1 MKSIKE
7 NSQERDIVLST
18 YCFSLLFLGLMLWRH
33 VLNFHTVLTH
43 ACFALTDGLIVLPI
57 YLLRAFSMIQMLEIV
72 KLNLVEVL
80 ENCPPSP

>member
-1 MKSIKE
+1 M
-7 NSQERDIVLST
+7 LST
-18 YCFSLLFLGLMLWRH
+18 LCFSLLFHGFMLCRH
-33 VLNFHTVLTH
+33 VLNFHTALTH

-57 YLLRAFSMIQMLEIV
+57 YLLRAFSMIQMLVMV